1 MQYYHHLNPSSVT
14 LLGFHPGTSRSS
26 QNNDKLLGLT
36 TQGYAHI
43 PYTDK
48 LLGLTTQGYAHI
60 PYICDL
66 SGTTTQGLV
75 IVPCPLHQSGLSHS
89 LIPMSCFKTI
99 SQSIQ
104 PHGYLKHHV
113 PVNSKISIY
122 IKIYIYISLEN
133 HTVKAR
139 NGTEFPQH
147 QTTVQAREGYKIPYL
162 PWIQKSASL
171 PRKSKTRGYSKGSA
185 NNKS

>member
-14 LLGFHPGTSRSS
+14 PLGFHLGTSRSS

-36 TQGYAHI
+36 T
-43 PYTDK
+43 K
-48 LLGLTTQGYAHI
+48 GYAHI

-66 SGTTTQGLV
+66 SGTITQGLV

-89 LIPMSCFKTI
+89 LILMSCFKTI
-99 SQSIQ
+99 SQNIQ

-113 PVNSKISIY
+113 PVNPKISIY
-122 IKIYIYISLEN
+122 IKIYIYIYLQN

-139 NGTEFPQH
+139 NGIEFPQH
-147 QTTVQAREGYKIPYL
+147 QTIVQAGEGYKIPYF
-162 PWIQKSASL
+162 P
-171 PRKSKTRGYSKGSA
+171 
-185 NNKS
+185 

>member
-1 MQYYHHLNPSSVT
+1 MQYYHHHNPSSVT
-14 LLGFHPGTSRSS
+14 LLSFHPGTSRSS
-26 QNNDKLLGLT
+26 QNN
-36 TQGYAHI
+36 
-43 PYTDK
+43 DK

-104 PHGYLKHHV
+104 PHGCLKTSCTSSFKDFH
-113 PVNSKISIY
+113 IY
-122 IKIYIYISLEN
+122 KNIHLYITRKS
-133 HTVKAR
+133 HSQS
-139 NGTEFPQH
+139 TEW
-147 QTTVQAREGYKIPYL
+147 YKIPT
-162 PWIQKSASL
+162 KSNHSTSRRRL
-171 PRKSKTRGYSKGSA
+171 
-185 NNKS
+185 

>member
-43 PYTDK
+43 PY
-48 LLGLTTQGYAHI
+48 
-60 PYICDL
+60 ICDL

-75 IVPCPLHQSGLSHS
+75 IVLCPLHQFGLAHS
-89 LIPMSCFKTI
+89 LIPMSCFKNNFTKNSTTWI
-99 SQSIQ
+99 FKNIMYQLIQ
-104 PHGYLKHHV
+104 RFPYT
-113 PVNSKISIY
+113 Y

-139 NGTEFPQH
+139 NGKEFPQH
-147 QTTVQAREGYKIPYL
+147 QTTVHAGEGYKIPYI

-171 PRKSKTRGYSKGSA
+171 PRKSKPEATPKDLQITSHKIP
-185 NNKS
+185 

>member
-26 QNNDKLLGLT
+26 QNN
-36 TQGYAHI
+36 
-43 PYTDK
+43 DK

-104 PHGYLKHHV
+104 PHGYLKNHV

-122 IKIYIYISLEN
+122 IKIYIYILLEN

-139 NGTEFPQH
+139 NGTKFPQH
-147 QTTVQAREGYKIPYL
+147 QTTVQAGEGYKIPYL

-171 PRKSKTRGYSKGSA
+171 PRKSKPEATPKDLQITSHKIP
-185 NNKS
+185 